1 MIKHQIQLMPKEN
14 SNNIDPLAMDEE
26 FVLPDTPLPAT
37 VNQDPIEFEDTRMV
51 STLLSR
57 GRIVIS

>member
-1 MIKHQIQLMPKEN
+1 MIKHQMQLMPKEN

-26 FVLPDTPLPAT
+26 FVLPDAPLPAT
-37 VNQDPIEFEDTRMV
+37 VNQNPFEFEDTRMV

-57 GRIVIS
+57 GRIFIS